1 MYTAFCD
8 ILAGGAYRGTMV
20 LFSGETKAGAEL
32 AALRWSSFPW
42 MRIIRAY
49 YENEYNDA
57 EFVAYVRKV
66 A

>member
-20 LFSGETKAGAEL
+20 LRTSETHAASEL
-32 AALRWSSFPW
+32 AAMNWSSYPW
-42 MRIIRAY
+42 MQIIRDY
-49 YENEYNDA
+49 YEGAYHDA

-66 A
+66 G